1 MPGPVRAGA
10 AVALLGG
17 SRAGR
22 AVGVLAAAMIGLL
35 LLVMLPLVL
44 LAGVFGGVQQACQ
57 QGAVGP
63 TGTSRFP
70 AGSGGDWIAT
80 AYGPPWNAMQGTG
93 VTATGIDL
101 RPARRAYVVAVDPA
115 LVDLGSY
122 VHVEPNPHGDDDIA
136 FLAGDTGGAIRGR
149 RVDVYDW
156 RGRRYQYGWGRR
168 SVDVTPTARPGTGNV
183 LDQTPAPTGGTTPV
197 DVDAACAALIDDGGP
212 LQLTPSQRARVLP
225 DGSAA
230 APADAPPQIKRY
242 IAAGNAIHKKPYVY
256 GGAHGVSLK
265 TIQPAYDCSS
275 STSFALHRAG
285 LLDEW
290 PRTSGQLESWGAP
303 GPGRWLTVYANGG
316 HVFSIVAG
324 ISFNTAHYGATT
336 PAGSG
341 PRWSTD
347 TTGQLAND
355 SFVVR
360 HWPGL

>member
-1 MPGPVRAGA
+1 MAAPFRASA
-10 AVALLGG
+10 AIALLGSG
-17 SRAGR
+17 RGGR
-22 AVGVLAAAMIGLL
+22 AVGAVVTALVGLL

-44 LAGVFGGVQQACQ
+44 IAGVFGGVQQACQ

-63 TGTSRFP
+63 SGTPLFP

-80 AYGPPWNAMQGTG
+80 AYGPPWNPMQGTG

-101 RPARRAYVVAVDPA
+101 RPARHAHVVAVDPA
-115 LVDLGSY
+115 VVDLGSY
-122 VHVEPNPHGDDDIA
+122 VHVVPNPHGDDDIA

-156 RGRRYQYGWGRR
+156 RGRSFQSGWGRR
-168 SVDVTPTARPGTGNV
+168 SVDVMPAARPGTGNI
-183 LDQTPAPTGGTTPV
+183 LDQTPAPTANAAPV
-197 DVDAACAALIDDGGP
+197 DVDAACAGVIDDGGP
-212 LQLTPSQRARVLP
+212 LQLTPGQRARVLP
-225 DGSAA
+225 DGSAT
-230 APADAPPQIKRY
+230 APADAPPQVKRY
-242 IAAGNAIHKKPYVY
+242 IAAGNAIHRKPYVY
-256 GGAHGVSLK
+256 GGAHGESLRS
-265 TIQPAYDCSS
+265 IQPAYDCSS

-290 PRTSGQLESWGAP
+290 PRTSGQLASWGAP

-324 ISFNTAHYGATT
+324 ISFNTGRYGVRI
-336 PAGSG
+336 PDGSG

-347 TTGQLAND
+347 TTGPLAND
-355 SFVVR
+355 SFTVR